1 MNTIKIKNLL
11 KFMVSKYKL
20 PLYDNNG
27 KFESPFFESSYIIKF
42 FTVLFDNYINDEIPI
57 IDFNDNIIDD
67 NIKILLIK
75 NIYPDIYNNL
85 AIQVFNITDL
95 MYKTIKITLDK
106 FSKGILNFNKN
117 CKVKD
122 SNDKIQN
129 FKLETV
135 LNDNVELLCYTLFY
149 TTFSNKLK
157 LELKKTL
164 NISDLEESILNRC
177 NNKIFENISLNNI
190 DENMDINICKPIKI
204 NVDPEELIKKS
215 CSKYTSN
222 FTNLFAKNSIYTSI
236 ETPLAMLA
244 FLQIFIQLRTNK
256 KK

>member
-1 MNTIKIKNLL
+1 MDTIKIKNLL

-27 KFESPFFESSYIIKF
+27 RLESPFLESSYIIKF

-57 IDFNDNIIDD
+57 IDFNDNVIDD
-67 NIKILLIK
+67 NNKISLVK
-75 NIYPDIYNNL
+75 NIYPNINDNL
-85 AIQVFNITDL
+85 AIQIFNITDL

-106 FSKGILNFNKN
+106 FTKGILNFNKN
-117 CKVKD
+117 CKVMD
-122 SNDKIQN
+122 SNDNVQN

-164 NISDLEESILNRC
+164 NISNLEESILDRC
-177 NNKIFENISLNNI
+177 NNKIFENISLDNI
-190 DENMDINICKPIKI
+190 ENMDINICKPIKVSI
-204 NVDPEELIKKS
+204 DPEELIKKS

-222 FTNLFAKNSIYTSI
+222 FTNIFAKKSIYTSI

-256 KK
+256 KN